1 MTVDDWITTR
11 VPPVPSGFRPW
22 LAQAL
27 PEAPESQEALASQ
40 TRTLLDRASAG
51 QGERGGA
58 FDLLVADALATWAA
72 EATLA
77 HEDAPVRLEELVRAL
92 AR

>member
-1 MTVDDWITTR
+1 MTVDDWIAAR

-22 LAQAL
+22 LARAL
-27 PEAPESQEALASQ
+27 AEAPEREGSLGAEARSLLVQASEG
-40 TRTLLDRASAG
+40 R
-51 QGERGGA
+51 GEREGA

-72 EATLA
+72 EATLE
-77 HEDAPVRLEELVRAL
+77 HEDAQARLEELVRAL

>member
-1 MTVDDWITTR
+1 MTVDDWIGTR
-11 VPPVPSGFRPW
+11 FPPVPSGFRPF

-27 PEAPESQEALASQ
+27 PEAPESEEALGSLARS
-40 TRTLLDRASAG
+40 LLVRASEG
-51 QGERGGA
+51 GGERGGA

-72 EATLA
+72 EATLE
-77 HEDAPVRLEELVRAL
+77 HEDAQARLEELVRAL